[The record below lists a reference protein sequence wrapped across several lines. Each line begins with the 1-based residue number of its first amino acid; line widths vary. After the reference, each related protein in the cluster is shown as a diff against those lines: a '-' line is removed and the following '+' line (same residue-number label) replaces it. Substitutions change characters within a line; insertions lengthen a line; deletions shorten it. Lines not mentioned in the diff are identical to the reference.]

1 LDYAVNAAYHS
12 LFMTARAGFRH
23 NAISMDNLTH
33 TLIGLVAGDAI
44 ARGTADAPGGLSAAT
59 RRSYFVTV
67 AAIGSNIPDIDLV
80 LTYGGFAPGKI
91 GYLLHHR
98 GYTHTLIGCVLLA
111 LLLHACVEVWARW
124 RKQRLSRADRVGIA
138 GVAVLGSLL
147 HLLMDGMNS
156 YGVHPYWP
164 FENGWVY
171 GDAVFIIEPLIW
183 LSAIPLLFTVKTW
196 LARIVVALAG
206 IAALGIG
213 VYLNREQSLWVAGL
227 VLFAV
232 ALVLLGKRCSPRGAA
247 LASVAAMTGVTATF
261 FFAGRITEH
270 RVETL
275 AAVTFP
281 GEQTLDHVLTPVP
294 TNPLCWDLLL
304 IQTSGGRYI
313 VRHGV
318 VDGMSERLA
327 GCVDDP
333 RDEAPVRGAHFAQVV
348 ETELILRA
356 RRRHGLLKQP
366 DVHVSPRLGGALQ
379 VAAVED
385 EVAHHRATAWV
396 RRLPRLR
403 SLLRPP
409 QRHELV
415 QERFLVKLI
424 HAQSSSTIF
433 SICLLSQI
441 AYTNPSR
448 LSSKQHCQ

>member
-1 LDYAVNAAYHS
+1 LDYAVTAAYHS

-23 NAISMDNLTH
+23 NAISMDNLPH

-59 RRSYFVTV
+59 RRLYFVTV

-318 VDGMSERLA
+318 VATSPQVLPAANCPGLGFSDDKTAPMTPVQASSNSSVQWRGEFSMSLAALASIANGNCEALEFMQFARAPFAMEREQRQVLGDLRFDREPELGLA
-327 GCVDDP
+327 EIELSSPP
-333 RDEAPVRGAHFAQVV
+333 RQCRF
-348 ETELILRA
+348 
-356 RRRHGLLKQP
+356 
-366 DVHVSPRLGGALQ
+366 HVPWIPPR
-379 VAAVED
+379 E
-385 EVAHHRATAWV
+385 
-396 RRLPRLR
+396 
-403 SLLRPP
+403 SLLR
-409 QRHELV
+409 
-415 QERFLVKLI
+415 
-424 HAQSSSTIF
+424 
-433 SICLLSQI
+433 
-441 AYTNPSR
+441 
-448 LSSKQHCQ
+448 